1 MPDLFTIKPE
11 PIEDPDEQV
20 IRTEILLGK
29 TLRIGV
35 LGAAAALIAGTL
47 LFLLRERHD
56 ISFDEAL
63 GRHQTI
69 TALTPRALWHGLQAG
84 SARSVI
90 MLGVLLLILTPIVR
104 VATTV
109 LLFLRQRDW
118 IFVACAGF
126 VLTILVLG
134 LVGVGL

>member
-63 GRHQTI
+63 GRRQAI
-69 TALTPRALWHGLQAG
+69 TALTPRALWHGLRAG

-126 VLTILVLG
+126 VLIILVLG